1 MARNAEQSVTP
12 TTEPPRDLPRG
23 RAKTS
28 AAAVF
33 ALVFGLSALVSWLL
47 PPLAILFG
55 IIALILG
62 IVGMSKADGSR
73 VTGKGVAATGLVLG
87 LLGCVLGLAVI
98 AGFANFL
105 TNEQN
110 LQMIENEIQDL
121 RDEVELQSP

>member
-1 MARNAEQSVTP
+1 
-12 TTEPPRDLPRG
+12 
-23 RAKTS
+23 
-28 AAAVF
+28 VF

-62 IVGMSKADGSR
+62 IAGVSKADGYR
-73 VTGKGVAATGLVLG
+73 VTGKGVAASGLVLG
-87 LLGCVLGLAVI
+87 LLGALLGLAII
-98 AGFANFL
+98 AGLANFL

-121 RDEVELQSP
+121 RGEVELPSP